1 MKIIILLAVA
11 LTLIAVIIV
20 AIIMRRRNGDEEMI
34 EAPQAPTAQIETP
47 TLSVSETALQNAERL
62 LGAQNY
68 DEAVSE
74 LKRALMLEPKNS
86 AVMLKLLQVYGLTNQ
101 HQAFFDLHEKI
112 QAHADTET
120 IAEADH
126 LKSLID
132 VPAEPV
138 QAQQSITTPSTSN
151 TVDSDLSLDTLDF
164 GTDNAPITSTPVD
177 TSLDE
182 LLDFSVDESTK
193 SDNGSYNDESNL
205 DLDALAN
212 DPDVALKSA
221 PSDFDMELQDLDTSL
236 DEKPHDDSK
245 NSVDDEDNF
254 SLDDFGL
261 EDFGLEQTTPST
273 DTQSNSIQTDEEFED
288 FGLDDFGLEPSVQ
301 DAQLNTTQPDIAQ
314 NSTDQQPIDELAFD
328 DFAFDTNTP
337 DDNISDMQATD
348 FDFSDD
354 LLDNGNDN
362 QGTAQDFNTLDNAHT
377 EIASVEFD
385 DVDFGLVDTT
395 TATDTAKTPDST
407 FELDSF
413 NVDLGD
419 NANLASDSS
428 QDESTPEFSVDD
440 FDFSIDSA
448 STATE
453 TTHTNDDSGS
463 IDSIDADTFALD
475 FHEPAPI
482 AQPNDSLES
491 AIETAPS
498 ADVLAVNSITNN
510 PNFGADTTAEEDG
523 AVDNFQVTLDLA
535 NSYLELGETESASR
549 LLDEVIVGGNPVQKA
564 AATAVRARL

>member
-1 MKIIILLAVA
+1 MKIIILLAIA

-34 EAPQAPTAQIETP
+34 EAPQAPTAQIQTP
-47 TLSVSETALQNAERL
+47 TLSASETALQNAERL
-62 LGAQNY
+62 LNTQNY
-68 DEAVSE
+68 DEAASE

-112 QAHADTET
+112 QAHADAET

-138 QAQQSITTPSTSN
+138 QAQRPPIDIETLEFATDESSSVNTPNSEEDKT
-151 TVDSDLSLDTLDF
+151 
-164 GTDNAPITSTPVD
+164 
-177 TSLDE
+177 
-182 LLDFSVDESTK
+182 SVDI
-193 SDNGSYNDESNL
+193 SNL
-205 DLDALAN
+205 DLDAFAS
-212 DPDVALKSA
+212 DPDVALESA
-221 PSDFDMELQDLDTSL
+221 SSDFGMELQDLDASL

-245 NSVDDEDNF
+245 NSADDEDNF

-261 EDFGLEQTTPST
+261 EDFGLEQTTPSA
-273 DTQSNSIQTDEEFED
+273 DTQSNSTQTDAEFED
-288 FGLDDFGLEPSVQ
+288 FGLDDFGLEPSVK

-337 DDNISDMQATD
+337 DANISDTHATD

>member
-47 TLSVSETALQNAERL
+47 TLSASETALQNAERL
-62 LGAQNY
+62 LGTQNY

-74 LKRALMLEPKNS
+74 LKRALMLEPKNN

-112 QAHADTET
+112 QAHADAET

-138 QAQQSITTPSTSN
+138 QAQRPPIDIETLEFTTDESSSVN
-151 TVDSDLSLDTLDF
+151 TPNSEEYKT
-164 GTDNAPITSTPVD
+164 
-177 TSLDE
+177 
-182 LLDFSVDESTK
+182 SVDI
-193 SDNGSYNDESNL
+193 SNL
-205 DLDALAN
+205 DLDAFAS
-212 DPDVALKSA
+212 DPDVALESA
-221 PSDFDMELQDLDTSL
+221 SSDFDMELQDLDTSL

-245 NSVDDEDNF
+245 NSIDDEDNF

-273 DTQSNSIQTDEEFED
+273 DTQSNGTQTDAEFED

-314 NSTDQQPIDELAFD
+314 NSTDQQSIDELAFD

-337 DDNISDMQATD
+337 DDNISDTQATD

-354 LLDNGNDN
+354 LPDNGNDN